1 MLTATCEQAVS
12 ETTQVAQNETIPSDL
27 EISRRVMRIRSL
39 WSVGERIRRR
49 RDAEQRFVDLMTAL
63 AEAA

>member
-27 EISRRVMRIRSL
+27 EISRRVMRIRSR

>member
-12 ETTQVAQNETIPSDL
+12 ETTQVAQNETIPSDI
-27 EISRRVMRIRSL
+27 EISRRVMRIRSR

-49 RDAEQRFVDLMTAL
+49 RDAEQRFVDLMTVL